1 MFDFLTQFAKGY
13 FQTGDQTN
21 EDFSSSLIDTM
32 KQAAYNASNRGRSYI
47 KYEDYPDLKSGQ
59 KVADWIGGDR
69 KGSRAE
75 KIKTFALDP
84 VSNAATTIGRAN
96 LKVEDGNVYLLDEY
110 DFSKIDQPYNELGMY
125 GKVRKWAGENFPQE
139 GNKIKINLGREEE
152 VLGVPVKS
160 GDTLGKIAAKYQ
172 IPISKLAEFNNIED
186 VNKIKVGQ
194 RIRIPSMADE
204 ENVDPIQAAIDEVK
218 KKSEPT
224 KKETKKKK
232 EKLDD
237 VLPAVG
243 IQYTIKKGDTL
254 SKIAKE
260 NNISVKE
267 LAAKNNIKDVNKIYA
282 GQKIE
287 I

>member
-96 LKVEDGNVYLLDEY
+96 LKDR
-110 DFSKIDQPYNELGMY
+110 S
-125 GKVRKWAGENFPQE
+125 
-139 GNKIKINLGREEE
+139 
-152 VLGVPVKS
+152 
-160 GDTLGKIAAKYQ
+160 T
-172 IPISKLAEFNNIED
+172 
-186 VNKIKVGQ
+186 
-194 RIRIPSMADE
+194 
-204 ENVDPIQAAIDEVK
+204 IQ
-218 KKSEPT
+218 
-224 KKETKKKK
+224 
-232 EKLDD
+232 
-237 VLPAVG
+237 
-243 IQYTIKKGDTL
+243 
-254 SKIAKE
+254 
-260 NNISVKE
+260 
-267 LAAKNNIKDVNKIYA
+267 
-282 GQKIE
+282 
-287 I
+287 